1 MHVTEGK
8 GSRAPAAKRG
18 RATLARGNPRGV
30 RTALV
35 PVLLAALAACE
46 GGGGGDSRCGP
57 AEAVVARIIDG
68 DTIELA
74 GGERIR
80 YLMVN
85 TPETTGGK
93 DECYGSNAVTFNTDL
108 VLGKTVELAYDA
120 ECADMFG
127 RTLAY
132 VTVAGQ
138 EVNALMIERGFACV
152 LHIPPNGDD
161 RAEEFDDLEDAAR
174 IARRGLWGAC
184 DPVPCN

>member
-1 MHVTEGK
+1 MPLSQLQV
-8 GSRAPAAKRG
+8 AAI
-18 RATLARGNPRGV
+18 
-30 RTALV
+30 
-35 PVLLAALAACE
+35 AAHLAACA
-46 GGGGGDSRCGP
+46 GGGSGGDDGRCG
-57 AEAVVARIIDG
+57 ATEAAVERVIDG

-93 DECYGSNAVTFNTDL
+93 HECYGANAATFNTDL
-108 VLGKTVELAYDA
+108 VLGKQVELRHDVECRDA
-120 ECADMFG
+120 FG

-138 EVNALMIERGFACV
+138 EVNARLIERGYACV

-161 RAEEFDDLEDAAR
+161 RADEFAALEDAAR
-174 IARRGLWGAC
+174 LGKRGLWGAC
-184 DPVPCN
+184 